1 MSKASKIKSFDPSS
15 PGDANAQMY
24 GLPFTCEEADIVL
37 VPVPWE
43 VTTSYGGGTSRGP
56 EAIFNAS
63 FQVDLFH
70 PEFPALWKRGIAMD
84 EIPKALLQQSKALKK
99 EAHKVITML
108 TEGGSKKEFAQ
119 AKKALDL
126 VNEECAVMNEWVEE
140 RTGELLDG
148 GKLVGLIGGDHST
161 PLGFYRALAK
171 RHKQFGVLHIDA
183 HMDLRNAYEGFTF
196 SHASIMYNALELKPI
211 TTVVQVGIRD
221 FCAEENDVF
230 LASKGRVKVVRSADI
245 QRQRFEGIT
254 WREQCDAIIAGLPE
268 KVCCGISAGCSLRS
282 DVYGARPFS
291 DDPRGDVRDLAPSM
305 RLQRPVPF
313 PGTDTGHGLHSD
325 LEGPH
330 QKSGYP
336 GRIGPAASAH
346 LQERAGGS
354 AGHGLCDHQP
364 LLPQRTR
371 PYAARLVHHATRCRE
386 QWYHAPVLPWQQ
398 RQRDHELLHDAPFRG
413 ARLQRPHPGL

>member
-161 PLGFYRALAK
+161 PLGFYRALAQ
-171 RHKQFGVLHIDA
+171 RHESFGILHLDA
-183 HMDLRNAYEGFTF
+183 HLDLRKAFEGFTY
-196 SHASIMYNALELKPI
+196 SHASIMFNALAIPEVENI
-211 TTVVQVGIRD
+211 VSVGIRD
-221 FCAEENDVF
+221 FCEEEARVF
-230 LASKGRVKVVRSADI
+230 AKEELRVRLHRSAELRRE
-245 QRQRFEGIT
+245 QFEGMT
-254 WREQCDAIIAGLPE
+254 WQKQCDRIIDQLPE
-268 KVCCGISAGCSLRS
+268 KVHISFDIDAL
-282 DVYGARPFS
+282 
-291 DDPRGDVRDLAPSM
+291 DPALCPHTGT
-305 RLQRPVPF
+305 PVP
-313 PGTDTGHGLHSD
+313 GGLSYREAHLLMEILGD
-325 LEGPH
+325 
-330 QKSGYP
+330 SGRVQSLDIVEINP
-336 GRIGPAASAH
+336 ILDDRNKTAELAVELAAS
-346 LQERAGGS
+346 
-354 AGHGLCDHQP
+354 
-364 LLPQRTR
+364 LLGQRI
-371 PYAARLVHHATRCRE
+371 L
-386 QWYHAPVLPWQQ
+386 
-398 RQRDHELLHDAPFRG
+398 
-413 ARLQRPHPGL
+413 